1 MNVGSDFDLRIMS
14 GIKSK
19 EVMDTIYQNYS
30 AEFGM
35 GLGDYGLYNLDEKL
49 KSYLSRWLIWP
60 FDGST
65 SFVVKLKIYKKE
77 LNR

>member
-1 MNVGSDFDLRIMS
+1 MARSINQIQNIYEFYALGLGEPIAISS
-14 GIKSK
+14 HHGIG
-19 EVMDTIYQNYS
+19 I
-30 AEFGM
+30 
-35 GLGDYGLYNLDEKL
+35 GDYGLLNLDEKL